1 MIFPE
6 GPRARSLGL
15 GYQPT
20 TINCL
25 EMRKVDQLVDSQA
38 YSLNWGKWAQHKD
51 EKEKQEANSIE
62 RKKKKSL
69 VLMFPQ
75 PTKEAISQLTT
86 TQV

>member
-1 MIFPE
+1 MIFPV
-6 GPRARSLGL
+6 GLKTRSLGL
-15 GYQPT
+15 GYKPT
-20 TINCL
+20 AVNCL
-25 EMRKVDQLVDSQA
+25 EMRKVGRLVDSWA

-69 VLMFPQ
+69 VLMFPE
-75 PTKEAISQLTT
+75 PTKEAIPQLTT